1 MGPSST
7 SPYVHQSCRLWGA
20 PYVGHVDPCVVA
32 LVTTVGMLAGMTGSQ
47 PNWLQAPT

>member
-7 SPYVHQSCRLWGA
+7 SPYVNQSCRLWGA